1 MVQGYENASSCWKEI
16 LSDVSRN
23 RELLSLIERFAQDN
37 TSPST
42 IVFGTSGWRG
52 EIGTDYTF
60 NNVRVVTSAIVRMFK
75 ESAPPVMK
83 SMGVSD

>member
-1 MVQGYENASSCWKEI
+1 MVQEYENASCCWKEI
-16 LSDVSRN
+16 LSDASRN
-23 RELLSLIERFAQDN
+23 RELLSLIERFARDN

-42 IVFGTSGWRG
+42 VVFGTSGWRG

-75 ESAPPVMK
+75 ESTTPVMK
-83 SMGVSD
+83 SM